1 MSLIG
6 IRIPYSLL
14 SFMNPSQFIVVL
26 LCFRALFVF
35 HGLLFSGPSCPSF
48 NMSSIFLIVFNKR
61 FAFIVCFKNNK

>member
-1 MSLIG
+1 MFLIG

-14 SFMNPSQFIVVL
+14 SFMDPSQFVVVL

-48 NMSSIFLIVFNKR
+48 NMSAIFFFFIAFNKS
-61 FAFIVCFKNNK
+61 FALDVF